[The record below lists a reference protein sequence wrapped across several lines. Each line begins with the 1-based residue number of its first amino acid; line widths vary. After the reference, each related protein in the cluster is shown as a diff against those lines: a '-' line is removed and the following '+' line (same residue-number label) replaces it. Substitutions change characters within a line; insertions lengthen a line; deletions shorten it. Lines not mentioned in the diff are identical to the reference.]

1 MTKIIDLQDL
11 SASTAAGKR
20 FATAVPEVVMT
31 IADLP
36 APVAIPKARNAAER
50 SSIALYKFNPDS
62 SSRPPAAKA
71 SGDDRLP
78 GQRTICSR
86 PFSWNPLNR

>member
-11 SASTAAGKR
+11 SASTAAGNR

-31 IADLP
+31 IAAFP
-36 APVAIPKARNAAER
+36 KPVAIPKAKNAADL
-50 SSIALYKFNPDS
+50 SSIALYRFNPNS

-78 GQRTICSR
+78 GQRTI
-86 PFSWNPLNR
+86 